1 MRKARLES
9 PDLLILD
16 VMLPGF
22 DGFEICHRL
31 RAEPATAKMPIM
43 MLSSKQQKS
52 DQDAA
57 SKVGANAFLSKPVD
71 RTLLLAKV
79 AGLLGIKN
87 LRNRIRARSEPPLVA
102 CQAIY
107 LSPGFSR
114 FGKTAGLR
122 ATVSCFYMMVK
133 TLRITSP
140 MEVLPSFT
148 FSIPSRFMVTMPSS
162 RA

>member
-1 MRKARLES
+1 MGKRILVVDDDPTSLKLLDLILNKEGYQVMTASNGLEALRKARLES

-31 RAEPATAKMPIM
+31 RTEPATATMPIM

-71 RTLLLAKV
+71 RKALLTKV
-79 AGLLGIKN
+79 AELLGDQKPP
-87 LRNRIRARSEPPLVA
+87 EPEPN
-102 CQAIY
+102 
-107 LSPGFSR
+107 
-114 FGKTAGLR
+114 
-122 ATVSCFYMMVK
+122 AT
-133 TLRITSP
+133 
-140 MEVLPSFT
+140 
-148 FSIPSRFMVTMPSS
+148 
-162 RA
+162 

>member
-1 MRKARLES
+1 MGKKILVVDDDPTSLKLLDLVLNKEGYQVMTASNGLEALRKARQES

-31 RAEPATAKMPIM
+31 RGEPATATMPIM

-71 RTLLLAKV
+71 RTSLLTKV
-79 AGLLGIKN
+79 AELLGDQKPP
-87 LRNRIRARSEPPLVA
+87 EPKPN
-102 CQAIY
+102 AI
-107 LSPGFSR
+107 
-114 FGKTAGLR
+114 
-122 ATVSCFYMMVK
+122 
-133 TLRITSP
+133 
-140 MEVLPSFT
+140 
-148 FSIPSRFMVTMPSS
+148 
-162 RA
+162 

>member
-1 MRKARLES
+1 MGKKILVVDDDPTSLKLLDLVLNKEGYQVMTASNGLEALRKARQES

-31 RAEPATAKMPIM
+31 RGEPATATMPIM

-71 RTLLLAKV
+71 RTSLLTKV
-79 AGLLGIKN
+79 AELLGDQK
-87 LRNRIRARSEPPLVA
+87 PPELKPN
-102 CQAIY
+102 AI
-107 LSPGFSR
+107 
-114 FGKTAGLR
+114 
-122 ATVSCFYMMVK
+122 
-133 TLRITSP
+133 
-140 MEVLPSFT
+140 
-148 FSIPSRFMVTMPSS
+148 
-162 RA
+162 

>member
-1 MRKARLES
+1 MGKRILVVDDDPTSLKLLDLILNKEGYQVMTASNGLEALRKARLES

-31 RAEPATAKMPIM
+31 RTEPATATMPIM

-71 RTLLLAKV
+71 RTALLTKV
-79 AGLLGIKN
+79 AELLGDQKPP
-87 LRNRIRARSEPPLVA
+87 EPEPK
-102 CQAIY
+102 
-107 LSPGFSR
+107 PN
-114 FGKTAGLR
+114 
-122 ATVSCFYMMVK
+122 AT
-133 TLRITSP
+133 
-140 MEVLPSFT
+140 
-148 FSIPSRFMVTMPSS
+148 
-162 RA
+162 

>member
-1 MRKARLES
+1 MGKRILVVDDDPTSLKLLDLVLNKEGYQVMTASNGLEALRKARLES

-31 RAEPATAKMPIM
+31 RTEPATATMPIM

-71 RTLLLAKV
+71 RTALLAKV
-79 AGLLGIKN
+79 AELLGDQKPP
-87 LRNRIRARSEPPLVA
+87 EPEPK
-102 CQAIY
+102 
-107 LSPGFSR
+107 PN
-114 FGKTAGLR
+114 
-122 ATVSCFYMMVK
+122 AT
-133 TLRITSP
+133 
-140 MEVLPSFT
+140 
-148 FSIPSRFMVTMPSS
+148 
-162 RA
+162 